1 MSETELV
8 GWAVITRHPYQDFR
22 FRAVGEGSANPPMVQ
37 AKAAA
42 ERMAR
47 ELIEY
52 SKDSDE
58 QIRIVEIHAYRNV
71 NPTEAESCDA

>member
-8 GWAVITRHPYQDFR
+8 RWAVITRHPDPDFR
-22 FRAVGEGSANPPMVQ
+22 FRAVGEGLGNPPIVQ

-47 ELIEY
+47 ELVGY
-52 SKDSDE
+52 SKNSDE
-58 QIRIVEIHAYRNV
+58 QIRVVERHAYPNI
-71 NPTEAESCDA
+71 NTKESESCDA

>member
-8 GWAVITRHPYQDFR
+8 GWAVITRHPDQDFR
-22 FRAVGEGSANPPMVQ
+22 FRAVGEGSGNPPIVQ

-47 ELIEY
+47 ELVGY

-58 QIRIVEIHAYRNV
+58 QIRVVEIHAYPNM
-71 NPTEAESCDA
+71 NAKGIE